1 MGFSVALLVP
11 ALRAGTYTAADQPSV
26 AAAWARRDRATT
38 PDIEWDASA
47 RDAGPASFVVN
58 VTSIAETSHS
68 SERRGSITVDVTDF
82 RVHGTHRR
90 NASLHAQRPVAP
102 AELPS
107 RDPSRGILD
116 RRARFCANARRP
128 KKIHRKTGRQEG
140 VDFLSF
146 PSSRLPAFLC
156 FLSVA
161 GGTSPVE
168 MGRST
173 GAHGGTATRAYAVS
187 MPDPLPVV
195 LALPLALFALMWLL
209 RSVRQVEQWEVALR
223 FTLGKLSGRLEP
235 GLQLVFPGIQKMVRI
250 DTRIRNRD
258 LPYQQVITQD
268 NVTASIDAV
277 IYYKVVD
284 PEKAILNVENYET
297 AVWDRA
303 KVVLRDVAG
312 ETRLDELL
320 THREQIAAKVRA
332 AVEQFVAQ
340 WGLHIELI
348 ALKDIQLPTQ
358 MQEVI
363 ARKAIAERDRQYVII
378 KSQADVE
385 SAKNFAD
392 AARILA
398 GSPGA
403 MELRRLEALQNLSAQ
418 GTSKVIFDLAKP
430 YGDVHGAAGIAAAM
444 ADGESSDAK
453 KMRVAK
459 GELAP
464 EVPGEPQRSTAYK

>member
-1 MGFSVALLVP
+1 MTDPFPLILGIP
-11 ALRAGTYTAADQPSV
+11 AAVIAA
-26 AAAWARRDRATT
+26 
-38 PDIEWDASA
+38 IY
-47 RDAGPASFVVN
+47 F
-58 VTSIAETSHS
+58 
-68 SERRGSITVDVTDF
+68 
-82 RVHGTHRR
+82 
-90 NASLHAQRPVAP
+90 
-102 AELPS
+102 
-107 RDPSRGILD
+107 
-116 RRARFCANARRP
+116 
-128 KKIHRKTGRQEG
+128 
-140 VDFLSF
+140 
-146 PSSRLPAFLC
+146 
-156 FLSVA
+156 
-161 GGTSPVE
+161 
-168 MGRST
+168 
-173 GAHGGTATRAYAVS
+173 
-187 MPDPLPVV
+187 
-195 LALPLALFALMWLL
+195 L
-209 RSVRQVEQWEVALR
+209 RSVRQINQWETALK
-223 FTLGKLSGRLEP
+223 FTLGKLTGRMEP
-235 GLQLVFPGIQKMVRI
+235 GLRLVLPGFQRMVRV

-284 PEKAILNVENYET
+284 AERAVLNVENYET

-348 ALKDIQLPTQ
+348 ALKDIQLPPQ

-378 KSQADVE
+378 KSQADLE

-430 YGDVHGAAGIAAAM
+430 YSDGYGGAAGIAAALP
-444 ADGESSDAK
+444 GKEPT

-459 GELAP
+459 PVTQVDDEDEDEP
-464 EVPGEPQRSTAYK
+464 EA